1 MRKGIMECLP
11 LELVTRIIHLT
22 SEAVSYP
29 DSTKPTKPRQAYLAL
44 VCKYWRC
51 VIESRIF
58 GTITTK
64 SSELDAFAKIFGSQL
79 RRASLH
85 RLDIS
90 LDLPGCVDAAASRTT
105 SRAIRALTRRHN
117 SDAFTKILKD
127 WFTTLASW
135 PYNLVRDRTITLVIS
150 GPPHSRPL
158 EKVQLLA
165 PDTIPLVH
173 RISSL
178 DCADTTIR
186 LASLP
191 LVASR
196 LPKLEKFSWDCFDM
210 IEPLNSV
217 RRLRDRYSMYEKLF
231 RESDLIADLV
241 IRVREALAL
250 AYQSSNTTSK
260 S

>member
-1 MRKGIMECLP
+1 MEYLP

-22 SEAVSYP
+22 SEADSDP
-29 DSTKPTKPRQAYLAL
+29 DSTRPIKPRQAYLAL
-44 VCKYWRC
+44 VSKQWRDI
-51 VIESRIF
+51 IESRTF
-58 GTITTK
+58 GIITLK
-64 SSELDAFAKIFGSQL
+64 SSGLDVFAKIYGSQS
-79 RRASLH
+79 RRAFLH

-90 LDLPGCVDAAASRTT
+90 LDLPRCVDAAASRTT
-105 SRAIRALTRRHN
+105 SRAVRASTRRY
-117 SDAFTKILKD
+117 SSEAFTEVLKD

-135 PYNLVRDRTITLVIS
+135 PYNPARDRTITLVIS

-158 EKVQLLA
+158 EEVQLLA

-191 LVASR
+191 LVASP